1 MDNKEVI
8 NQLFRQHYPD
18 MIRLARLLLHDQAES
33 EDAVEEVFAS
43 LIGKDILPTGPTA
56 RAFLMTALRNR
67 CLNQLRHRTIQQ
79 RLQGL
84 YLLDSQLQEAT
95 ADMEERIDK
104 VRQAIESLND
114 DTSRRIL
121 AQRYTQQLPYAEI
134 AEVEGISETAV
145 YKRIR
150 KALDALKEK
159 LIYKSEYGQ
168 DRTTHPDDG
177 PARPPFP
184 RGVAGSACRQGMPG
198 VLPAD
203 V

>member
-33 EDAVEEVFAS
+33 EDAVEEVFTS

-67 CLNQLRHRTIQQ
+67 CLNHLRHRTIQQ

-95 ADMEERIDK
+95 SDK
-104 VRQAIESLND
+104 VRQAFESLND

-121 AQRYTQQLPYAEI
+121 AQRYTQQLSYAEI

-159 LIYKSEYGQ
+159 LIYK
-168 DRTTHPDDG
+168 
-177 PARPPFP
+177 
-184 RGVAGSACRQGMPG
+184 
-198 VLPAD
+198 
-203 V
+203 

>member
-43 LIGKDILPTGPTA
+43 LIGKDILHTGPTA

-95 ADMEERIDK
+95 AD
-104 VRQAIESLND
+104 
-114 DTSRRIL
+114 RR
-121 AQRYTQQLPYAEI
+121 
-134 AEVEGISETAV
+134 
-145 YKRIR
+145 
-150 KALDALKEK
+150 
-159 LIYKSEYGQ
+159 
-168 DRTTHPDDG
+168 
-177 PARPPFP
+177 
-184 RGVAGSACRQGMPG
+184 SASTR
-198 VLPAD
+198 
-203 V
+203 

>member
-43 LIGKDILPTGPTA
+43 LIGKDILPTGSTA

-121 AQRYTQQLPYAEI
+121 AQRYTQQLSYAEI

-145 YKRIR
+145 YKRFR

-159 LIYKSEYGQ
+159 LIYK
-168 DRTTHPDDG
+168 
-177 PARPPFP
+177 
-184 RGVAGSACRQGMPG
+184 
-198 VLPAD
+198 
-203 V
+203 

>member
-121 AQRYTQQLPYAEI
+121 VQRYTQQLSYAEI

-145 YKRIR
+145 YKRFR

-159 LIYKSEYGQ
+159 LIYK
-168 DRTTHPDDG
+168 
-177 PARPPFP
+177 
-184 RGVAGSACRQGMPG
+184 
-198 VLPAD
+198 
-203 V
+203 

>member
-84 YLLDSQLQEAT
+84 YLLDSQLQEVT

-104 VRQAIESLND
+104 VRQAFESLND

-121 AQRYTQQLPYAEI
+121 AQRYTQQLSYAEI

-159 LIYKSEYGQ
+159 LIYK
-168 DRTTHPDDG
+168 
-177 PARPPFP
+177 
-184 RGVAGSACRQGMPG
+184 
-198 VLPAD
+198 
-203 V
+203 

>member
-1 MDNKEVI
+1 MVASTLIPLYLQKKIFLFWLGFSQLKCIDKCMDNKEVI

-43 LIGKDILPTGPTA
+43 LIGKDFLPTGSTA

-121 AQRYTQQLPYAEI
+121 AQRYTQQLSYAEI

-159 LIYKSEYGQ
+159 LIYK
-168 DRTTHPDDG
+168 
-177 PARPPFP
+177 
-184 RGVAGSACRQGMPG
+184 
-198 VLPAD
+198 
-203 V
+203 